1 MIRTTSRAE
10 LCLSQNEIAGRFDAK
25 ICGRDVAVANHF
37 SLIRSFLIDS
47 GRSQARATRFVQ
59 NIFAQHLRC
68 TRSIGVAKF
77 FAPMVG
83 KCRRASRE
91 AKIKWCKIAL
101 FYRMFFDSAAM
112 RELRPRC
119 CEGSVFV
126 FIIDAFLRL
135 HDVLRD
141 RAIHIVMC
149 CQCFFHCSVVNR
161 MKYAS
166 IRDRTEMRHPPCYMA
181 RRAANG

>member
-1 MIRTTSRAE
+1 MTSRAE
-10 LCLSQNEIAGRFDAK
+10 FCLAQNGIAGRFDAK
-25 ICGRDVAVANHF
+25 FCASDDAVANHF

-47 GRSQARATRFVQ
+47 GHSQARATRFVQ

-68 TRSIGVAKF
+68 TRSINVAKF
-77 FAPMVG
+77 FALMVG
-83 KCRRASRE
+83 KCRRASRK
-91 AKIKWCKIAL
+91 AKIRGCKKAL
-101 FYRMFFDSAAM
+101 FHRTFFDSAAM
-112 RELRPRC
+112 RKLKARC
-119 CEGSVFV
+119 RERSVFV
-126 FIIDAFLRL
+126 SVNDVVLCM

-141 RAIHIVMC
+141 AAIHIVMC